1 MIRNGGA
8 GDRARDRI
16 AVITFWLGLGI
27 FDGAQTVLVM
37 RSEGMHHDWVRLF
50 LVTLVSWLPWAVATP
65 VILLLGKRYPPRT
78 LLPTT
83 WLVHVGACAL
93 TGLAFAGWHTLLDV
107 VLNPY
112 LEPSPHNIAG
122 AWIDTFASGALSS
135 LVLYAGILVVQ
146 SALESRTR
154 LERAQTEAA
163 RLAEGLAT
171 AQLHALRRQIE
182 PHFLFNALNTV
193 SGLVREGRID
203 AAVRTITLLGDFL
216 HRMLDDSQ
224 RQEVPLRDEMAFAT
238 GYLAI
243 QQERFGDRCRLAIDV
258 PVELDRVPVP
268 NLILQPLVENAIKHG
283 IAKRV
288 HGGTIRISA
297 SRCDDRLTLCVGN
310 DGPSLVAQPATAPAG
325 VGLANVR
332 TRLQTLYGDAAG
344 LRLFDAAGG
353 VEAEIVLPVRGD
365 LKSA

>member
-1 MIRNGGA
+1 
-8 GDRARDRI
+8 
-16 AVITFWLGLGI
+16 
-27 FDGAQTVLVM
+27 
-37 RSEGMHHDWVRLF
+37 
-50 LVTLVSWLPWAVATP
+50 
-65 VILLLGKRYPPRT
+65 
-78 LLPTT
+78 
-83 WLVHVGACAL
+83 
-93 TGLAFAGWHTLLDV
+93 
-107 VLNPY
+107 
-112 LEPSPHNIAG
+112 
-122 AWIDTFASGALSS
+122 
-135 LVLYAGILVVQ
+135 
-146 SALESRTR
+146 
-154 LERAQTEAA
+154 
-163 RLAEGLAT
+163 
-171 AQLHALRRQIE
+171 
-182 PHFLFNALNTV
+182 
-193 SGLVREGRID
+193 
-203 AAVRTITLLGDFL
+203 
-216 HRMLDDSQ
+216 MLDDSQ